1 MVRIVATFALESFYS
16 VRMLMKLNK
25 MKQNIFEDFY
35 SQRSN
40 IFYTNFSTIWFIV
53 YLSFSVHS
61 VTFHKPTVRMLSNQI
76 ICGEN
81 NSTYANKEHVTGQVL
96 PLNHSLNSLEKT
108 NYYSKLSDMR
118 ENLLCMRTR
127 VISISQIKI
136 GH

>member
-40 IFYTNFSTIWFIV
+40 IFYTNFSTQ
-53 YLSFSVHS
+53 LLCSFSN
-61 VTFHKPTVRMLSNQI
+61 FHKPTVRMLSNQI